1 MRRKAARR
9 TRRTDTSMARVQFS
23 LDADLVIEAML
34 LAGVTNAQD
43 AVEVVV
49 RDYVERGNR
58 TEAVTGNAP
67 DARRTAESEIR
78 PPDAG

>member
-1 MRRKAARR
+1 
-9 TRRTDTSMARVQFS
+9 MARISVS

-34 LAGVTNAQD
+34 LAGVANAQD

-49 RDYVERGNR
+49 RDYVQRSTR

-67 DARRTAESEIR
+67 DARQQAETDLRRRDGDGAS
-78 PPDAG
+78 GG

>member
-1 MRRKAARR
+1 
-9 TRRTDTSMARVQFS
+9 MARISMS

-34 LAGVTNAQD
+34 LAGVSNAQD

-49 RDYVERGNR
+49 RDYVQRASR

-67 DARRTAESEIR
+67 DERQRAETDLRRRDGEA
-78 PPDAG
+78 AGG

>member
-1 MRRKAARR
+1 
-9 TRRTDTSMARVQFS
+9 MARISVS

-34 LAGVTNAQD
+34 LAGVSNAQD

-49 RDYVERGNR
+49 RDFVQRGSR

-67 DARRTAESEIR
+67 DERQRAETELRQRRDTETA
-78 PPDAG
+78 GG